1 MQIQSYSL
9 FSIPAGCTHTQQ
21 DGESI
26 PDRKKNASSNLSIKS
41 IYLHIQASSIFKLF
55 VIFRFNFRR
64 KFKIQYTIPKAT
76 ELQFW
81 KKQCSINKFR
91 FQLFGIK
98 RVFSRISPKSHIL
111 KGYINIF
118 KCPSWVRFLRQELAR
133 THKFLFGDYPKEI
146 GSHTDV

>member
-26 PDRKKNASSNLSIKS
+26 PDRKKNASSYLSIKS
-41 IYLHIQASSIFKLF
+41 IYLHIKASSILKLF

-98 RVFSRISPKSHIL
+98 RVLSRISPKSHIL

-118 KCPSWVRFLRQELAR
+118 KCPSWVRFLSQELAR
-133 THKFLFGDYPKEI
+133 THKFLFGDNPN
-146 GSHTDV
+146 GSGSYTDV